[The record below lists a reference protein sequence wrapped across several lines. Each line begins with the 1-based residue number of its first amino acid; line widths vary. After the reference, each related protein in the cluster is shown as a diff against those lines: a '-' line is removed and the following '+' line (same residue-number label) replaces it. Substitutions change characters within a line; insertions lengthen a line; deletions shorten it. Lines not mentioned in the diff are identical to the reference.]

1 MVGVFGSMCVDFL
14 PHGVVSVAVSRGV
27 DIVGVCADNVIT
39 VDVNGE
45 PVLAV
50 CVFGDSGF
58 HTIWDEDST
67 FCFGVGVVCVVLGS
81 LHVSSI
87 PVFGFLDQYYS
98 VFAEFEGYLL

>member
-27 DIVGVCADNVIT
+27 DIVGVCANNIIT

-50 CVFGDSGF
+50 CMFGDSVF
-58 HTIWDEDST
+58 HIIWDEDSA
-67 FCFGVGVVCVVLGS
+67 FCFGVGVVSVVLGS
-81 LHVSSI
+81 LHVSGI
-87 PVFGFLDQYYS
+87 PVLGFLDQDYGM
-98 VFAEFEGYLL
+98 FAEFEG

>member
-1 MVGVFGSMCVDFL
+1 MVGVFGGVCVDFL
-14 PHGVVSVAVSRGV
+14 SHGVVPVAVGRGV

-58 HTIWDEDST
+58 HTVWDEDST

-87 PVFGFLDQYYS
+87 PVLGFLDQYYS
-98 VFAEFEGYLL
+98 VFAEFEG